1 MLVSIE
7 PILIAI
13 WYLFI
18 FVLTSVFVFKALK
31 AVDFSKVFRKSSTWQ
46 IRILVYVISF
56 IAGGLV
62 AELILRIV
70 QTIANIFWFKK
81 ADFNNLLF

>member
-1 MLVSIE
+1 MNSIIILASIE

-18 FVLTSVFVFKALK
+18 FVLVSVLVFKALK
-31 AVDFSKVFRKSSTWQ
+31 AIDFSKVFRQSSTWQ
-46 IRILVYVISF
+46 IRTLVYVVSF

-62 AELILRIV
+62 AGLIFRIV
-70 QTIANIFWFKK
+70 EIIANIF
-81 ADFNNLLF
+81 

>member
-1 MLVSIE
+1 MNRFVYLVSIE

-18 FVLTSVFVFKALK
+18 FLITSVLVFKALK
-31 AVDFSKVFRKSSTWQ
+31 AIDFSKVFRKSSTWQ
-46 IRILVYVISF
+46 IRSLVYITSF

-62 AELILRIV
+62 AGLILKIV
-70 QTIANIFWFKK
+70 EIIANIFG
-81 ADFNNLLF
+81 